1 MKGNSKKWKRCLCK
15 QRNFQSSLGIFCST
29 KLNKI
34 LHWTLLSKLNPLT
47 TLRSKALPRLRHN
60 LVLIVLKGLLSLA
73 VKIARAHNLKG
84 YLILSLV
91 FMNELPQSTLRIMV
105 GASSYS
111 NYWKEGIRFRNTFL
125 ESSWCILILSFHQLI
140 YELPPTILPE
150 RYSVSSF
157 FSLNNEVSTTFHQLF
172 NRNRLRIVVSLW
184 WFIIFW
190 ASGIPF

>member
-1 MKGNSKKWKRCLCK
+1 MEHGSVFIKRHLCCLAK
-15 QRNFQSSLGIFCST
+15 LMRKLAFQEIQLIST
-29 KLNKI
+29 
-34 LHWTLLSKLNPLT
+34 HLLSITCPF
-47 TLRSKALPRLRHN
+47 
-60 LVLIVLKGLLSLA
+60 IA

-111 NYWKEGIRFRNTFL
+111 NYWKEGICFRNTFL